1 MITLLRN
8 VFLFFYEFTF
18 GDDWQVALG
27 VVAAL
32 AVAAGI
38 SHSTALPTWWIA
50 VVAVLVL
57 LPLSIYRR
65 TPGREASALT
75 PDSPDP

>member
-1 MITLLRN
+1 VIALLRN
-8 VFLFFYEFTF
+8 VFLFLYEFIF
-18 GDDWQVALG
+18 GDDWQVAFG

-32 AVAAGI
+32 AVTAGI
-38 SHSTALPTWWIA
+38 SHDTELPTWWIA

-65 TPGREASALT
+65 TRNRDVPALAT
-75 PDSPDP
+75 DSPDS